1 MSGKRYID
9 IDTDTRVGYNYIK
22 GSYYITN
29 KGYTTYRTKVQ
40 EIQSILNAMGITNI
54 QDSEIL
60 ALREEIEQV
69 HDIYFTWDDTG
80 SYIRTIQF
88 NDHANFPLEID
99 CLKKKIYIKNSN
111 VVYDLD
117 INESMRLVRVPYFC
131 SFYAARVG
139 LQVSNKDM
147 TYFYSLLHSYY
158 TPTVYNQ
165 IKTPDDT
172 YKTGDT
178 IYYGDTFLLSNFNNK
193 SKVVYHGIYNALKG
207 TNYSNAASI
216 ESIESSPG
224 IITLTETNTNIV
236 KGSKIQITDT
246 PNVEGYNADGYYT
259 ISNVTDNVLEVD
271 ETIPVSYITPYNTCS
286 IVAEELTV
294 DSISREDQTITLS
307 EDVPNTILIGD
318 KITLEGTSTTTP
330 YETVSCDGTY
340 TVFNI
345 EKDTITTQESLPT
358 NYSEGSGTLFKGI
371 FIGNVLSQ
379 EENLITLTRAA
390 LETANEGDTIIV
402 KDNEG
407 YVKGKYTVASAN
419 TSTITVEETLEAFT
433 QEYPVLKLGEPSTE
447 TLIGTTYS
455 EVSSFPTGD
464 FLLDTFEQA
473 ASYVGTIG
481 EGVPVPTD
489 SIKKNLYKEV
499 PSTYS
504 IEETDTG
511 ITNMK
516 LLGLY
521 SYVYQD

>member
-9 IDTDTRVGYNYIK
+9 IDTDTRIGYNYIK

-29 KGYTTYRTKVQ
+29 KGYTTYRTTVQ
-40 EIQSILNAMGITNI
+40 EIQSILNAMNITNI

-88 NDHANFPLEID
+88 NDHTYFPLEID
-99 CLKKKIYIKNSN
+99 CTKKKIYIRNSN

-165 IKTPDDT
+165 INKA
-172 YKTGDT
+172 GDT

-193 SKVVYHGIYNALKG
+193 SKVVYHGVYNALKG
-207 TNYSNAASI
+207 INYSNAASI
-216 ESIESSPG
+216 ESIEASPD
-224 IITLTETNTNIV
+224 IITLTEANTSIV
-236 KGSKIQITDT
+236 KGSKIQVINT
-246 PNVEGYNADGYYT
+246 PNIEGYNADGYYT
-259 ISNVTDNVLEVD
+259 VSKVTDNALKVS
-271 ETIPVSYITPYNTCS
+271 ETIPVSYTTPYNTCS
-286 IVAEELTV
+286 IVAEELTIT
-294 DSISREDQTITLS
+294 SISREDQTITLS

-345 EKDTITTQESLPT
+345 EGDTITTQESLPT

-371 FIGNVLSQ
+371 FIGNVLFQ

-390 LETANEGDTIIV
+390 LKTANEGDTIIV
-402 KDNEG
+402 KDSEG
-407 YVKGKYTVASAN
+407 YVKGKYTAVSAA
-419 TSTITVEETLEAFT
+419 TDTITVEETLEPFT

-473 ASYVGTIG
+473 ASYIGTIG
-481 EGVPVPTD
+481 EGVPVPTA
-489 SIKKNLYKEV
+489 SIKENIYKEV

-521 SYVYQD
+521 SYVYQE